1 MPATPLPKTSVPA
14 ERALNDAGV
23 HPLEDLARH
32 TEAELAALHGVGPK
46 ALRILRE
53 AMAAHGVCYR

>member
-1 MPATPLPKTSVPA
+1 MPPTPLPKTSVPT

-23 HPLEDLARH
+23 RHLEDLAHH
-32 TEAELAALHGVGPK
+32 TEAELAALHGVGSK

-53 AMAAHGVCYR
+53 AMATRGVRFR